1 MSRFLPYH
9 LNLEAGKTIQSPE
22 LSQGVSQY
30 LPCPVLLTQANTGEG
45 PESIRQLDSYIQMLS
60 LGVYAFRGG
69 DFIFFPEQPGGHFHA
84 GTEPRRHPLHLSGEP
99 GIETSANEALAVARG
114 KELSRVAK

>member
-60 LGVYAFRGG
+60 LGVYAFQGG
-69 DFIFFPEQPGGHFHA
+69 DSLFFF
-84 GTEPRRHPLHLSGEP
+84 LSSLEV
-99 GIETSANEALAVARG
+99 TFMQ
-114 KELSRVAK
+114 ELSPGATPCT